1 MCDAFEFLIRNNKR
15 KTIMQTENAIA
26 HLHHYLL
33 LFSII
38 SFKSDAMSR
47 PYACPVLPVLMYE
60 SKFNYFNGFMQFLF
74 FWTNWMCKRVIC
86 LLLWMTWA
94 FHSFALFNTEKNI
107 LLLLFICWSEE
118 IILSRF
124 ISTFKMWL
132 TLYRMANAHSLSYYN
147 DLMLFRLRFFS
158 VLSC

>member
-1 MCDAFEFLIRNNKR
+1 MCDAFEALIRNNKR

-26 HLHHYLL
+26 HLHHY
-33 LFSII
+33 FSII

-86 LLLWMTWA
+86 LLLWMKWLER
-94 FHSFALFNTEKNI
+94 FIHLHCSIQKNI

-132 TLYRMANAHSLSYYN
+132 TLYRMANAHSWSYYN